1 MKIEHLLVEGVVHR
15 MITSTLGHV
24 TVSCDLQCAAIALEH
39 ISISYDLQCVTTDP
53 LTCFPCLVCDEEAL
67 RRKLKRQLMARRET
81 SAGAGPRYGLCID
94 CRAVHPYDEECS

>member
-24 TVSCDLQCAAIALEH
+24 TVSCDLQCAATGPV
-39 ISISYDLQCVTTDP
+39 VTTDP
-53 LTCFPCLVCDEEAL
+53 LTCFPCLVCDEAAL